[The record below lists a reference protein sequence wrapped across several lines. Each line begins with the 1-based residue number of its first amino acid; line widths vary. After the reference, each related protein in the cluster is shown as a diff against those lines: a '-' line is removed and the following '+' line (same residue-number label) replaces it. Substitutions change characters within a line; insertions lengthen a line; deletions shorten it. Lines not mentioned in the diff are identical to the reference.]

1 MRVGMMAADALPPGE
16 GTLLI
21 VGDDAGVL
29 SAAAR
34 EKGWQPRVW
43 SRWCRGT
50 QVGTPWPTGQ
60 AAAAAIRLPKAKA
73 ALRFA
78 MHAAA
83 SVVGDGP
90 VYVYGSKDE
99 GIRSIPKVLAE
110 LFGRVDTLA
119 IKRHCRLL
127 VGRGVGGA
135 LSIRAPLEAWAQ
147 STTLALPSGERAWIS
162 YPGVFAKGGLD
173 AGTRMLLDALPIP
186 EPQARV
192 LDFACGAGV
201 IAAELRAREPDIAV
215 DMLDADT
222 VALAAARANVPGAR
236 CIASDAWRTAPRA
249 RYDLIVSNPPIH
261 RGKSEDFAALAAL
274 IEEGAQRLHD
284 GGALWLVVQRQV
296 PVKRLF
302 HEAGLFD
309 VQSVAED
316 GRFQVWRGQ

>member
-1 MRVGMMAADALPPGE
+1 MMATETLPPGE

-29 SAAAR
+29 SSAAR

-43 SRWCRGT
+43 SRWCRGEQT
-50 QVGTPWPTGQ
+50 GTPWPTGKAD
-60 AAAAAIRLPKAKA
+60 AAVIRLPKAKA

-99 GIRSIPKVLAE
+99 GIRSIPKVLDE
-110 LFGRVDTLA
+110 LFPRVDTVA
-119 IKRHCRLL
+119 IKRHCRML
-127 VGRGVGGA
+127 VGRGAGTGVDAVAVRGA
-135 LSIRAPLEAWAQ
+135 LEDWAQ
-147 STTLALPSGERAWIS
+147 TSTLALPSGKRPWLS

-173 AGTRMLLDALPIP
+173 AGTRMLLDALPTP
-186 EPQARV
+186 NPSARV
-192 LDFACGAGV
+192 LDFACGTGV
-201 IAAELRAREPDIAV
+201 IAAELRAREASISV
-215 DMLDADT
+215 DLLDADA
-222 VALAAARANVPGAR
+222 VALAAAVHNVPGAR
-236 CIASDAWRTAPRA
+236 RIASDAWRAATMTK
-249 RYDLIVSNPPIH
+249 YDWIVSNPPIH
-261 RGKSEDFAALAAL
+261 HGKSEDFGALTAL
-274 IEEGAQRLHD
+274 IEEGAKRLHD

-309 VQSVAED
+309 VRSVAED
-316 GRFQVWRGQ
+316 GRFQVWMAQ